1 MSAIANFHKFWGK
14 TNKESNNIKFV
25 RPSGIIER
33 REEIWISSEASKQSE
48 SPILQYSKP
57 GYARLSGQWSAVNI
71 GLIYIQWQ
79 GQIGGKYLPFVEH
92 WNQFSRSKYFG
103 KEKSGSAF
111 SGSVFFPLLE
121 LLITVVTFITLIT
134 GKGAVFAPMFYSTST
149 ATNFVLS
156 PTCEWYT
163 FGYCTTFSHFFL
175 INYISFICKRI
186 CGKAFSCS
194 VLFVAFKLVLAV
206 VTFITLIKEKWGK
219 LFSQFIL
226 HTWIY
231 LFFFSYLQICWKYLL
246 NITFGFDMNKV
257 NIFWWIDHLLSK
269 R

>member
-1 MSAIANFHKFWGK
+1 MQDFVRWKRVTLFFHVSNAYFFCAIFFTLFVLSAIANFNKFWGK
-14 TNKESNNIKFV
+14 TNKDSNNIKFV

-134 GKGAVFAPMFYSTST
+134 GKGAVFTPMFYSTST
-149 ATNFVLS
+149 ASNFVLS

-163 FGYCTTFSHFFL
+163 FGYCTTFSHLFYNRLHFIYL
-175 INYISFICKRI
+175 QTNMWQSVFMFSFIR
-186 CGKAFSCS
+186 
-194 VLFVAFKLVLAV
+194 LF
-206 VTFITLIKEKWGK
+206 
-219 LFSQFIL
+219 
-226 HTWIY
+226 
-231 LFFFSYLQICWKYLL
+231 
-246 NITFGFDMNKV
+246 
-257 NIFWWIDHLLSK
+257 
-269 R
+269 